1 MTEITYKYSEDKILD
16 EVEKYIEA
24 TYNSHYSKSKKYQSI
39 DGIFAS
45 GNGRGFCI
53 GNIQKYADRLY
64 SKGTVADARIDLIK
78 IIHYAIL
85 AIHDH
90 DQLYSANSVKPN
102 PQSPTIADP
111 PGILGGP
118 TTWPPSQHPSW
129 GPPMPPRPD
138 ILPNAGRFVPSDPMV
153 MAWNGTAIA
162 TTTGAASVPNTVNY
176 SNTTI
181 HHELPNWRSM
191 TRWDDGAHHVVED

>member
-1 MTEITYKYSEDKILD
+1 MTEIAYKYSEDKILD

-64 SKGTVADARIDLIK
+64 SKGTVADARLDLIK

-85 AIHDH
+85 AIHNH
-90 DQLYSANSVKPN
+90 DQLYAENQVKVGNSTLSEET
-102 PQSPTIADP
+102 QAHIDYIHDA
-111 PGILGGP
+111 
-118 TTWPPSQHPSW
+118 
-129 GPPMPPRPD
+129 PPRQSNTRS
-138 ILPNAGRFVPSDPMV
+138 ILRPNNSITYNQLINYA
-153 MAWNGTAIA
+153 NTAIRHEPPIWNSIGQWP
-162 TTTGAASVPNTVNY
+162 TG
-176 SNTTI
+176 
-181 HHELPNWRSM
+181 E
-191 TRWDDGAHHVVED
+191 VVED

>member
-16 EVEKYIEA
+16 EVQKYVES

-64 SKGTVADARIDLIK
+64 SKGTVDDARLDLIK

-90 DQLYSANSVKPN
+90 DQLYSANAVKFN
-102 PQSPTIADP
+102 PQSPPPAAP
-111 PGILGGP
+111 PG
-118 TTWPPSQHPSW
+118 
-129 GPPMPPRPD
+129 
-138 ILPNAGRFVPSDPMV
+138 LPFS
-153 MAWNGTAIA
+153 
-162 TTTGAASVPNTVNY
+162 
-176 SNTTI
+176 
-181 HHELPNWRSM
+181 
-191 TRWDDGAHHVVED
+191 